1 MTNTP
6 VSFESVRPRR
16 AVDDIIGQIRERIRT
31 HELIP
36 GQKLPSERE
45 LADQMG
51 VSRNTVREAI
61 RMLEVSGLVTIRKGA
76 TGGAFLSTSN
86 SNALSQI
93 LMDGIALQ
101 HYSFQDLVAVR
112 SVLETYI
119 VEQACLKATDDE
131 LQVLDDLAKK
141 SLDAETSEPNFE
153 KRVVIHLDFH
163 RELARVSHNT
173 VAETVTNPLLQITQR
188 FHQEAGPIGN
198 METHRYRRQ
207 LMDALWQRDCTAA
220 VEAMQTHLEVLADL
234 GSAVA
239 TQANS

>member
-1 MTNTP
+1 MKNTP

-31 HELIP
+31 QELLP

-61 RMLEVSGLVTIRKGA
+61 RMLEVSGLVTIKKGA

-86 SNALSQI
+86 SKALSQI

-101 HYSFQDLVAVR
+101 HYSFDDLIAVR

-131 LQVLDDLAKK
+131 LRALDALAKK
-141 SLDAETSEPNFE
+141 SLDAESTEPDFE
-153 KRVVIHLDFH
+153 KRVVIHMSFH
-163 RELARVSHNT
+163 RELARISHNT
-173 VAETVTNPLLQITQR
+173 VAETVTSPLLQITQQ
-188 FHQEAGPIGN
+188 FHQEVGPIGN
-198 METHRYRRQ
+198 METHKYRRQ
-207 LMDALWQRDCTAA
+207 LVDALWQRDCAAA
-220 VEAMQTHLEVLADL
+220 VEAMKTHLEVLADL
-234 GSAVA
+234 GSSVA
-239 TQANS
+239 P